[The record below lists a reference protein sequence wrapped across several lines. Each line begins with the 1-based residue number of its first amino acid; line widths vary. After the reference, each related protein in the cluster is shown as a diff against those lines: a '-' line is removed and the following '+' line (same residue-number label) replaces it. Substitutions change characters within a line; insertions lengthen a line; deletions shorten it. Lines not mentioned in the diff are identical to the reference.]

1 MATELK
7 FASNRKTKKYLS
19 SVAPGTVVMFVDEL
33 GDVNTAL
40 VVKSHPANIYVGVF
54 DLFRKV
60 IVELPHSLV
69 VREMDA
75 CIEILGE
82 VMVEEQ

>member
-40 VVKSHPANIYVGVF
+40 VVKSHPANIYVGAF

-60 IVELPHSLV
+60 FVELPHSLV
-69 VREMDA
+69 VTEMDA

>member
-1 MATELK
+1 
-7 FASNRKTKKYLS
+7 
-19 SVAPGTVVMFVDEL
+19 MFVDEL

-60 IVELPHSLV
+60 FVELPHSLV
-69 VREMDA
+69 VTEMDA

>member
-19 SVAPGTVVMFVDEL
+19 SVAPGAVVMFVDEL
-33 GDVNTAL
+33 RDVNTAL

-60 IVELPHSLV
+60 FVELPRSLV
-69 VREMDA
+69 VTEMDA

>member
-7 FASNRKTKKYLS
+7 FVSDRKAKKYLS
-19 SVAPGTVVMFVDEL
+19 SVSPGTVVMFVDEL

-54 DLFRKV
+54 DLFRRV
-60 IVELPHSLV
+60 FVELPHSLV
-69 VREMDA
+69 VTEMDA

-82 VMVEEQ
+82 VMVEER

>member
-7 FASNRKTKKYLS
+7 FVSDRKAKKYLS
-19 SVAPGTVVMFVDEL
+19 SVSPGTVVMFVDEL

-54 DLFRKV
+54 DLFRRV
-60 IVELPHSLV
+60 FVELPHSLV
-69 VREMDA
+69 VTEMDT

>member
-7 FASNRKTKKYLS
+7 FVSDRKAKKYLS
-19 SVAPGTVVMFVDEL
+19 SVSPGTVVMFVDEL

-54 DLFRKV
+54 DLFRRV
-60 IVELPHSLV
+60 FVELPHSLV
-69 VREMDA
+69 VTEMDA